1 MNLSLCFEPQTRVQ
15 SLLDE
20 NDFFFIC
27 RPSTGLPHCAINATP
42 KALL

>member
-1 MNLSLCFEPQTRVQ
+1 MNLIAILCIKDSCTGASSKLCFEPQTRVQ

-27 RPSTGLPHCAINATP
+27 
-42 KALL
+42 K